1 MRKTIILSSLMWL
14 TCMNG
19 QAQQIG
25 KGYSLPHVTLSNGTT
40 VEVSF
45 DGNTRLDILVTDNP
59 NEITVYAVNQ
69 NGQIIDVDYSFAQND
84 NLSVEISRTLGEV
97 DIFVVT
103 EEEIEHVAT
112 VEATK
117 KEEGK

>member
-1 MRKTIILSSLMWL
+1 MRKTIILSCLMWL

-19 QAQQIG
+19 QAQISQTTF
-25 KGYSLPHVTLSNGTT
+25 KPHVTLSNGTT